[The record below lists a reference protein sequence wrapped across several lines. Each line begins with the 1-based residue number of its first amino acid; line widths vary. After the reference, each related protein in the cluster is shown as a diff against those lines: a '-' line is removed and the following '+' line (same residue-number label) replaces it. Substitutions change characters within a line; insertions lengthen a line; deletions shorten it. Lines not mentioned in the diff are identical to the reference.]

1 MTVESPGPAVSGRA
15 ADALRQGAIVVDRSD
30 RLRMTFSGGK
40 AAESL
45 NGLVTNDVLSLTAGQ
60 GQYAAALTPKGKVIA
75 DVRIFARE
83 DGILVDTNAAAGPG
97 WSAMIRKFVN
107 PRLAKYQ
114 DVTAQTGD
122 IGLFGANA
130 SHIAR
135 TALGSALPEPVPYAH
150 VTVTVGDAALLV
162 ARVPDFGID
171 GYDIIGP
178 REALDALR
186 TKLIEAGATDDGAEV
201 LDVGRI
207 EAGRAVWGV
216 DMDDSMLAQEVDLDR
231 LQAIS
236 FTKGCYTGQETVAR
250 VHFRGHVNR
259 LLRGLRFSD
268 ATVPPTGTPLT
279 DADGKEVGVMKSGA
293 LIPGGGAIALGIVR
307 REIEP
312 GATVRVRWA
321 DHSAEARVEALP
333 MQAG

>member
-1 MTVESPGPAVSGRA
+1 MNVESPGAAATERA
-15 ADALRQGAIVVDRSD
+15 LTALRSGATVVDRSD
-30 RLRMTFSGGK
+30 RLRMTFSGEK

-45 NGLVTNDVLSLTAGQ
+45 NGLVSNDVLSLTAGK
-60 GQYAAALTPKGKVIA
+60 GQYAAALTPRGKVLA

-83 DGILVDTNAAAGPG
+83 DGLLVDTGAAAAPG

-130 SHIAR
+130 QHIVRA
-135 TALGSALPEPVPYAH
+135 ALGGSLPEPVPYAH
-150 VTVTVGDAALLV
+150 VTVTIGDAAVLV
-162 ARVPDFGID
+162 AHVPDFGVD
-171 GYDIIGP
+171 GYDIIGA
-178 REALDALR
+178 RETLDGLR
-186 TKLIEAGATDDGAEV
+186 TKLIDAGATDDGREL
-201 LDVGRI
+201 LDVARI
-207 EAGRAVWGV
+207 EAGRPVWGI
-216 DMDDSMLAQEVDLDR
+216 DMDDSMLAQEVDMDR
-231 LQAIS
+231 LEAIS

-268 ATVPPTGTPLT
+268 ATVPPPGTPLT

-293 LIPGGGAIALGIVR
+293 LLPGGGAIALGIVR

-312 GATVRVRWA
+312 GSTVHVSWT
-321 DHSAEARVEALP
+321 DHGTEARVESLP
-333 MQAG
+333 MQVE

>member
-1 MTVESPGPAVSGRA
+1 MNVESPGPSVTGRA
-15 ADALRQGAIVVDRSD
+15 VNALRQGAIVVDRSD
-30 RLRMTFSGGK
+30 RMRMTFSGAK

-45 NGLVTNDVLSLTAGQ
+45 NGLVTNDVLSLTAGK
-60 GQYAAALTPKGKVIA
+60 GQYAAALTPKGKVLA
-75 DVRIFARE
+75 DVRIFGRE
-83 DGILVDTNAAAGPG
+83 DGLLVDTSAAAAPG

-114 DVTAQTGD
+114 DVTEQTGD

-135 TALGSALPEPVPYAH
+135 AALGSTLPEPVPYAH
-150 VTVTVGDAALLV
+150 VTVAIGDAAVLV
-162 ARVPDFGID
+162 ARVPDFGVE

-178 REALDALR
+178 REALEELR
-186 TKLIEAGATDDGAEV
+186 AKLIDAGATDDGSQL
-201 LDVGRI
+201 LDVTRI
-207 EAGRAVWGV
+207 EAGRPLWGV
-216 DMDDSMLAQEVDLDR
+216 DMDDSMLAQEVDMDR

-268 ATVPPTGTPLT
+268 AAVPPPGTPLT
-279 DADGKEVGVMKSGA
+279 DADGKEVGVVKSA
-293 LIPGGGAIALGIVR
+293 SLLPGGGAIALGIVR

-312 GATVRVRWA
+312 GSTVRVSWT
-321 DHSAEARVEALP
+321 DHGAEARVEALP
-333 MQAG
+333 MEVG

>member
-1 MTVESPGPAVSGRA
+1 M
-15 ADALRQGAIVVDRSD
+15 
-30 RLRMTFSGGK
+30 
-40 AAESL
+40 
-45 NGLVTNDVLSLTAGQ
+45 
-60 GQYAAALTPKGKVIA
+60 
-75 DVRIFARE
+75 
-83 DGILVDTNAAAGPG
+83 
-97 WSAMIRKFVN
+97 
-107 PRLAKYQ
+107 
-114 DVTAQTGD
+114 
-122 IGLFGANA
+122 
-130 SHIAR
+130 
-135 TALGSALPEPVPYAH
+135 
-150 VTVTVGDAALLV
+150 
-162 ARVPDFGID
+162 
-171 GYDIIGP
+171 
-178 REALDALR
+178 
-186 TKLIEAGATDDGAEV
+186 

-268 ATVPPTGTPLT
+268 AIVPPTGTPLT